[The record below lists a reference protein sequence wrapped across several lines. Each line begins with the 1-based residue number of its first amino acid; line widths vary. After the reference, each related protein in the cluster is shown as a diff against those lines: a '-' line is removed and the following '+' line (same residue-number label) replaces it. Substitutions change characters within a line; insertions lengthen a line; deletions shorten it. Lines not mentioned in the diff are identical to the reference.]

1 MADIRELG
9 SGIVDLVD
17 STIDR
22 LGAQNRAF
30 STAEEARA
38 AAMLA
43 NVQISEERERRA
55 QDRKDRNQE
64 LMQNALYVLL
74 GVAAFG
80 SVTYLIIYIRKNV
93 KQ

>member
-1 MADIRELG
+1 MADFKDLLG
-9 SGIVDLVD
+9 GVVEFAD

-43 NVQISEERERRA
+43 NVQIVEERERRA
-55 QDRKDRNQE
+55 QDRKDKNQ
-64 LMQNALYVLL
+64 ALLETSLYILL

-80 SVTYLIIYIRKNV
+80 VVAYLFIYLRKNI
-93 KQ
+93 K

>member
-1 MADIRELG
+1 MANFSDLLG
-9 SGIVDLVD
+9 GVVEFAD

-22 LGAQNRAF
+22 LGSQNRAF

-43 NVQISEERERRA
+43 NVQIAEERERRA
-55 QDRKDRNQE
+55 QDRKDKNQSLLE
-64 LMQNALYVLL
+64 TSLYVLL

-80 SVTYLIIYIRKNV
+80 IVAYLFIYLRKNI
-93 KQ
+93 Q